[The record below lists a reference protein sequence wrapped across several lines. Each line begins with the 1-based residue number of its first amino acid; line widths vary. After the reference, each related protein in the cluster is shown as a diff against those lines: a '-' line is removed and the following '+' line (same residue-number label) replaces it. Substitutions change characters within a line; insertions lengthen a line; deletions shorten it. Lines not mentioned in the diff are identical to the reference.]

1 VDKGVECKKKV
12 GLISRPGQGGGAKLK
27 LSKEQREQFQAEL
40 RGQDFWSLPEVIS
53 YLEQHYQVSYSSVP
67 IRKLLKS
74 WGMYHYKPEPPD
86 YRRSEQAQEKLAE
99 RLQATADVLERWQC
113 PCSEIAFGF
122 ADESSP
128 EANSNKARWWS
139 FYKKPRQVNSHKSL
153 RHNTFGFYALQG
165 QSVVREIAD
174 SKAARFLT
182 CLEKIRSANP
192 TARYCVVVWDNLPA
206 HLVAEVQ
213 KEASKHHIIL
223 VNLPP
228 YSPDLNP
235 IEKLWKQIKRIISLQ
250 GLIKSKERL
259 ASIITESF
267 LQLAASLSFA
277 QKWVQDFFLPIFKN
291 YPIPK

>member
-1 VDKGVECKKKV
+1 MECKKKA

-27 LSKEQREQFQAEL
+27 LTQEQREQFQAKL
-40 RGQDFWSLPEVIS
+40 RGQDFWSLPEVMHC
-53 YLEQHYQVSYSSVP
+53 LEEYYQVRYSSVHV
-67 IRKLLKS
+67 RHLLKS
-74 WGMYHYKPEPPD
+74 WGMYHYKPQPQD
-86 YRRSEQAQEKLAE
+86 YRRSEQAEEKLAE
-99 RLQATADVLERWQC
+99 RLRATADVLELWQC

-128 EANSNKARWWS
+128 EVNSNQARWWS
-139 FYKKPRQVNSHKSL
+139 FYKQPRKVNANKSL
-153 RHNTFGFYALQG
+153 RYNTFGYYALQG
-165 QSVVREIAD
+165 QSVIQEIAD
-174 SKAARFLT
+174 SKAERLLT
-182 CLEKIRSANP
+182 CLEKIRRANP

-206 HLVAEVQ
+206 HQVADVQ
-213 KEASKHHIIL
+213 KKAREHHIIL

-235 IEKLWKQIKRIISLQ
+235 IEKIWKQIKRIISLQ

-267 LQLAASLSFA
+267 LQLTASLSFA
-277 QKWVQDFFLPIFKN
+277 LKWVQDFFLPIFKN